1 MPKCWKKFNQWI
13 SEKFATC
20 KEDTDVPSVEIG
32 GVFEGS
38 ADILIKKKKNSF
50 KYLPIW

>member
-1 MPKCWKKFNQWI
+1 MPKHWKRFKQWI

-32 GVFEGS
+32 GVFEE
-38 ADILIKKKKNSF
+38 AQM
-50 KYLPIW
+50 YW